1 MTTTS
6 KCMSFT
12 AEWIGGNYF
21 HKLTREE
28 LPSHTHWILDQQTD
42 VTTALYGDS
51 YSDVPFTRATE
62 RTNKTNYYW
71 YGQTWPTGGNKPH
84 DNVQPYVVT
93 YFWRRIK

>member
-1 MTTTS
+1 MVVQV
-6 KCMSFT
+6 CLFT
-12 AEWIGGNYF
+12 AGFIGGDYY

-42 VTTALYGDS
+42 VTTALYGNS

-62 RTNKTNYYW
+62 RANRTNYYW
-71 YGQTWPTGGNKPH
+71 YGQTWPTGENKPH